1 MTDKWDQQAQE
12 LLASSNWKLTPE
24 TVGSLAPELRVSL
37 AAAFLRAAAEDRER
51 CVRIAEEFEQGVEQ
65 LAAAIRAAKEPSE

>member
-12 LLASSNWKLTPE
+12 LLARNNWKLTPE

-51 CVRIAEEFEQGVEQ
+51 CVRIAEEFEQGVQ
-65 LAAAIRAAKEPSE
+65 CLAAAIRSAKESSE